1 MRERSRLHPLL
12 YPFLYAVAGFLLAAA
27 IFASPA
33 AYGQITTPNPPTNV
47 QVVVGDTEAKV
58 TWSAGAD
65 GSCATTEYHVV
76 IYDVDP
82 DTSVKGRVKESSTVT
97 ATEWTTD
104 GLTPSTDYRA
114 NVQSYGISCDEYSRP
129 AKRTFTTNANS
140 SPSDPQRSDNEA
152 KYAPTTPSGG
162 RIERQGPY
170 NLRVFWNRQP
180 DGGEDTCAHSYYS
193 VELFVNGEEWDEA
206 SGKTNRRHTFS
217 DAYSASPR
225 NSEYTAEV
233 ASYSEECDE
242 WSHYAVVTTTIR

>member
-1 MRERSRLHPLL
+1 MRARSRLHPI
-12 YPFLYAVAGFLLAAA
+12 LYAMAGFLLAAI
-27 IFASPA
+27 IFAIPA
-33 AYGQITTPNPPTNV
+33 VHGQSVTPNPPTNV

-58 TWSAGAD
+58 SWSAGAD

-129 AKRTFTTNANS
+129 TKRTFTTNANS
-140 SPSDPQRSDNEA
+140 SPSDPQRSDSEA

-162 RIERQGPY
+162 RIERQGNY
-170 NLRVFWNRQP
+170 NIRVFWNRQP
-180 DGGEDTCAHSYYS
+180 DGGADTCAHSYYS
-193 VELFVNGEEWDEA
+193 VELFINGDEWDEQ
-206 SGKTNRRHTFS
+206 SEKTNRRHTFQ
-217 DAYSASPR
+217 DAYPNNPR
-225 NSEYTAEV
+225 DSEYTAEV

-242 WSHYAVVTTTIR
+242 WSHYLVVTTTIR